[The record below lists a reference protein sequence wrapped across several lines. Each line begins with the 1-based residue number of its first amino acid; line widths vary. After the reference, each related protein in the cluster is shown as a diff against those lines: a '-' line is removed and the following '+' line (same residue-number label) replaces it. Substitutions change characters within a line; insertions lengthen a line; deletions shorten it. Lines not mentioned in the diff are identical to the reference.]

1 MVRTVKLRVRVNH
14 EVYFA
19 LEEVVKEYGGILEDA
34 LEYGLRSGV
43 NSFVRL
49 KAGIYGAERERHGG
63 LPSHYIYTACEDV
76 SMRLKSFL
84 RLRRLG
90 RAYTDRPE
98 LRSVTV
104 HLDDHLWRFGLD
116 AIQVATK
123 RGWVGLEPQYHRL
136 FWMYLNGGWGLASE
150 ARFKLLKGNVVE
162 IYLVFKKG
170 EPEPYEPKGF
180 LPIDLNEDSVSTIV
194 DGAPVLLETNN
205 RKITLGYHYRRLAI
219 TRGKST
225 GDRDVRGRLRMLK
238 ERDRKLDARRKLAK
252 LIVMEALRT
261 RSAIV
266 LENLPKRAPEH
277 MVKGIR
283 DKQLRLRIYHS
294 AFSSMKRQI
303 IEETREYGVPVILV
317 NPSHTSS
324 LCPIHGAR
332 INYRPNGSNAPR
344 VGKCPVGGELW
355 HRDVAAL
362 YNLLR
367 KAGDGRPMPLA
378 STGPHDPHV
387 IKMNVRPRAKSL
399 HSIMSKMK
407 VQGQT
412 VSEA

>member
-1 MVRTVKLRVRVNH
+1 MLVRTVKLRVRVNH

-19 LEEVVKEYGGILEDA
+19 LKEVEGEYRGILEDA

-43 NSFVRL
+43 NSFVML
-49 KAGIYGAERERHGG
+49 KAGIYGAEREKHGG
-63 LPSHYIYTACEDV
+63 LPSHYIYTACEDA

-84 RLRRLG
+84 KLRRLG

-116 AIQVATK
+116 AIRVATK
-123 RGWVGLEPQYHRL
+123 RGWVGLEPQYHKL

-150 ARFKLLKGNVVE
+150 ARFKLLEGNFVE
-162 IYLVFKKG
+162 FFIVFKKD
-170 EPEPYEPKGF
+170 EPKPYEPKGF
-180 LPIDLNEDSVSTIV
+180 IPVDLNENSVSVLLDEEPI
-194 DGAPVLLETNN
+194 LLETNTK
-205 RKITLGYHYRRLAI
+205 KITLGYEYRRWRI
-219 TRGKST
+219 EKGRST
-225 GDRDVRGRLRMLK
+225 KDRDVRRKLKKLR
-238 ERDRKLDARRKLAK
+238 ERDKKADARRKLAK
-252 LIVMEALRT
+252 LIVMEAYES

-277 MVKGIR
+277 MVKGVK

-294 AFSSMKRQI
+294 AFSSMKNAI
-303 IEETREYGVPVILV
+303 IEKAREYGVPVMLV
-317 NPSHTSS
+317 NPSHTSTT
-324 LCPIHGAR
+324 CPIHGAR

-387 IKMNVRPRAKSL
+387 INMSVWPRAKSL
-399 HSIMSKMK
+399 HSIMSEMK
-407 VQGQT
+407 V
-412 VSEA
+412 